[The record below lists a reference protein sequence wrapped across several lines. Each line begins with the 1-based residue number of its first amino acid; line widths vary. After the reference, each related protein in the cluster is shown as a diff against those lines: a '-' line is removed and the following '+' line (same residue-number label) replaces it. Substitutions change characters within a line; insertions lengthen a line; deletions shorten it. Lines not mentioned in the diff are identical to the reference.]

1 MSLSWEPLHR
11 DRFAPFGDVIE
22 VGGGAPVP
30 INGGTTVRHNDLAA
44 IDVTEG
50 GGRPVVSI
58 FESRPFGFPL
68 PIREMER
75 HPLSS
80 QAFVPLDRHRFFVV
94 VAPAGDTVKAEEIR
108 VFLTNGAQGV
118 NLRRGVWHHPAIV
131 VTPMR
136 FLVIDRGTAEPN
148 CDLVALPEA
157 GERLVLS
164 APRGPGF

>member
-1 MSLSWEPLHR
+1 MSLTWEPLHR

-22 VGGGAPVP
+22 VGGGTPIP
-30 INGGTTVRHNDLAA
+30 INDGTTVRHSDLAA

-50 GGRPVVSI
+50 GGRPVISI

-68 PIREMER
+68 TIRELER

-80 QAFVPLDRHRFFVV
+80 QAFVPLDRQRFFVI
-94 VAPAGDTVKAEEIR
+94 VAPAGETVDPADIR
-108 VFLTNGAQGV
+108 VFFTNGAQGV
-118 NLRRGVWHHPAIV
+118 NFRRGVWHHPAIV

-148 CDLVALPEA
+148 CDLFPLPAA
-157 GERLVLS
+157 GEPLVLA
-164 APRGPGF
+164 APR